1 MFLVKRDN
9 SNKNFI
15 IKGFTTAILLSAFIY
30 LSYFNIEYK
39 ILNTILGLSA
49 IYLLLVIPPRAL
61 FVTGFLTGIAW
72 FYWMAISLKYYDLI
86 YLVPVLLIA
95 IGFAYGVIFRLFA
108 IINDIVFRVLL
119 IFAFTFVAPFGFN
132 WLKFELLFIDSYFGT
147 SKEDFALILVSM
159 FMLIKLRRMKILF
172 IVPLLFAYQSETGMY
187 IDNPKAKIAM
197 PQLNINQELKWQR
210 DYRNTLVNKNID
222 LIDEAIVNQKDL
234 VVLPET
240 SIPTVLNKNQYILD
254 VLKMK
259 SQQIDILTG
268 ALYLENDLIYN
279 ATYFISKGEVQIAK
293 KVVLVPF
300 GEEIPLPQ
308 VLVDLINNIFYN
320 GAKDYSKADKAT
332 DFVIKGQK
340 IRNAIC
346 YEATTDKI
354 FEDLNGVKYM
364 IATSNNAWF
373 TPSIEPTLQ
382 KLLMK
387 YYAKKYDVTIFHVV
401 NGSSNYIIRP

>member
-15 IKGFTTAILLSAFIY
+15 IKGFITAILLSAFIY

-39 ILNTILGLSA
+39 LLNTVLGLAA
-49 IYLLLVIPPRAL
+49 IYSLLVIPPRAL
-61 FVTGFLTGIAW
+61 FLSGFITGIAW
-72 FYWMAISLKYYDLI
+72 FYWMSISLKYYELL

-95 IGFAYGVIFRLFA
+95 IGLVYGVIFRLFA
-108 IINDIVFRVLL
+108 IINDKLFRVML
-119 IFAFTFVAPFGFN
+119 IFAFTFIAPFGFN
-132 WLKFELLFIDSYFGT
+132 WMKFELMFIDSYFGT
-147 SKEDFALILVSM
+147 SKEDFALILASM
-159 FMLIKLRRMKILF
+159 FMLIKLKRMKILF
-172 IVPLLFAYQSETGMY
+172 LIPLFFAYQHPTGTY
-187 IDNPKAKIAM
+187 IDNPNAKIAM
-197 PQLNINQELKWQR
+197 PQLNINQELKWKR

-222 LIDEAIVNQKDL
+222 LIDEAIINQKDL

-279 ATYFISKGEVQIAK
+279 ATYFISKSEVQIAK

-308 VLVDLINNIFYN
+308 VLVDLINDIFYN

>member
-15 IKGFTTAILLSAFIY
+15 IKGFITAILLSAFIY

-39 ILNTILGLSA
+39 LLNTILGLTA
-49 IYLLLVIPPRAL
+49 IYSLIVIPPRAL
-61 FVTGFLTGIAW
+61 FLAGFLTGIAW
-72 FYWMAISLKYYDLI
+72 FYWMAISLKYYELL

-95 IGFAYGVIFRLFA
+95 IGLVYGVIFRLFA
-108 IINDIVFRVLL
+108 IINDKLFRVLL

-132 WLKFELLFIDSYFGT
+132 WLKFELMFIDSYFGT
-147 SKEDFALILVSM
+147 TKEDFALILASM
-159 FMLIKLRRMKILF
+159 FMLIKLKRMKFLF
-172 IVPLLFAYQSETGMY
+172 IVPLLFAYQTPTGVY
-187 IDNPKAKIAM
+187 IDNPNAKIAM
-197 PQLNINQELKWQR
+197 PQLKINQELKWQR
-210 DYRNTLVNKNID
+210 DYRNVLVNKNLDI
-222 LIDEAIVNQKDL
+222 IDEAIINQKDL

-240 SIPTVLNKNQYILD
+240 SIPTVLNKNQYIFD

-259 SQQIDILTG
+259 SQEIDILTG
-268 ALYLENDLIYN
+268 ALYLEDDLIYN

-308 VLVDLINNIFYN
+308 FMTDLINDIFYN

-332 DFVIKGQK
+332 DFIIKGQK

-387 YYAKKYDVTIFHVV
+387 YYARKYDVTIFHVV
-401 NGSSNYIIRP
+401 NGSSNYIVRP

>member
-1 MFLVKRDN
+1 MFLIKRDN

-308 VLVDLINNIFYN
+308 VLVDLINDIFYN